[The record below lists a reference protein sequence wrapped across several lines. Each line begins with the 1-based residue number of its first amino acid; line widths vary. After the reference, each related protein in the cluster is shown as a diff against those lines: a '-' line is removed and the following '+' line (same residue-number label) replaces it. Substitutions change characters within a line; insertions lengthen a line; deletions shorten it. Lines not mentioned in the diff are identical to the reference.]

1 MPWYLNLPLVI
12 ALLVVP
18 FLVGS
23 WLARWLR
30 MPDYGWKIGLCL
42 WVVAVSMGLL
52 LTGGSPRL
60 GVDLSGGVILVY
72 EVDQQKKLESDT
84 KTVDMDEMVAAVS
97 RRVNPGGQKE
107 VTIRKVGAEGIEIII
122 PKATDEDI
130 RQIEQTIGKAG
141 SLEFRILASR
151 RHDETTIERAMEE
164 KGATVKDEQGRI
176 RARWVPVDKSQERD
190 FAGRQDIVSRP
201 KQVGGRTELQVLVMT
216 DDQNV
221 TGAYLRHAS
230 MGHDEQGGPEVEFT
244 FNATGG
250 ALFGQLT
257 SENLPDPTQ
266 PDFKRQLG
274 IILDGNLYSAPNIQS
289 AIFDRGRITG
299 RFTELEVKALVNV
312 LNAGKL
318 PAALTSQPIS
328 RMMSGATLGNDT
340 IRKSTFAMLISSIL
354 VPLFMLWYYRFA
366 GVVACIA
373 LAINMTMLLA
383 LMIAVKAAFTLP
395 GFAGLALTIGMA
407 VDNNVLVYERLR
419 EELERGATL
428 RMAIR
433 NAFQRA
439 AAVIIDANLTT
450 LIAATVLYVIGTEQ
464 VRGFAVPLWLGV
476 AISMFTSV
484 FVARVIFDVAEK
496 QRWIT
501 RVKMLRVVGVT
512 NINFMRWFP
521 VTASISLLI
530 TIGGFGVAL
539 YRGVGLFDIDFT
551 GGVSVQTLFKAPQ
564 DTGKIRQQLADL
576 PDVAVSEVTLIGE
589 TPGKRFV
596 VNTSR
601 QDLDGVQDYLKKVYG
616 DQLASNTMAA
626 SGVAKIEAA
635 SVTAPPAAT
644 GPALAPATTDKPAAK
659 QPPATP
665 VVKAQAGAKSEPVA
679 KSPAKT
685 EPAKPAPQKP
695 AEKPADKPAAKD
707 KPATKQSRA
716 DLPALSLLASN
727 DLSQV
732 LLAQAEKPAASKPAE
747 KPVSKPAEK
756 PVEKPAAKPADKTAE
771 KPATKAAE
779 KPAEKAAQPASP
791 KPAETAVT
799 GGGAMVPAEGNLEST
814 FVGGTQA
821 RLQFGEPV
829 AHDTVQNLLR
839 RGMEAEGIN
848 ADGVVVDVLNEDY
861 RPGQSA
867 AFPAWDVKIQ
877 LPSDKAAKVFA
888 KAQQVLASEPFF
900 PASSKIGGAV
910 AGAARVRAF
919 YALVVSWLCIIV
931 YLWVRFQKVA
941 FGLAAVVALIH
952 DVFVMI
958 GAIAISYYV
967 AGALGFLGIQQFKI
981 GLPEVVAMLTIIGFS
996 VNDTIVIFDRIREIR
1011 GKDPALT
1018 AKMVNDATNQT
1029 MSRTLLTSFTVLL
1042 VTVILYAFG
1051 GEAIH
1056 GMMFALL
1063 VGVFT
1068 GTYSSIYVAAPILLW
1083 LIHPKRKP
1091 AR

>member
-18 FLVGS
+18 FLVGT

-42 WVVAVSMGLL
+42 WVVAISVGLL
-52 LTGGSPRL
+52 LTGGKPRL

-72 EVDQQKKLESDT
+72 EVDQQKKIESGNP
-84 KTVDMDEMVAAVS
+84 TVDMDEMVAAVS

-107 VTIRKVGAEGIEIII
+107 VTIRKVGVEGVEIII
-122 PKATDEDI
+122 PKATEEDI
-130 RQIEQTIGKAG
+130 RQVEQTIGKAG
-141 SLEFRILASR
+141 SLEFRILANR
-151 RHDETTIERAMEE
+151 RDHEAIVERAMEE
-164 KGATVKDEQGRI
+164 KSNAVKDEKGVI
-176 RARWVPVDKSQERD
+176 RARWVPVDKSQEQD
-190 FAGRQDIVSRP
+190 FAGRRDIVIRQ
-201 KQVGGRTELQVLVMT
+201 KQVGGRAELQVLVML

-221 TGAYLRHAS
+221 TGAYLRNAS
-230 MGHDEQGGPEVEFT
+230 AGRDEQGGHEVEFT

-274 IILDGNLYSAPNIQS
+274 IMLDGNLFSAPNIQS
-289 AIFDRGRITG
+289 AIYDRGRITG
-299 RFTELEVKALVNV
+299 RFSEMEVKALVNV

-328 RMMSGATLGNDT
+328 RMFSGPTLGGDT
-340 IRKSTFAMLISSIL
+340 IRKSTYAMAISSIL

-366 GVVACIA
+366 GFVACIA
-373 LAINMTMLLA
+373 LVINMTMLVA
-383 LMIAVKAAFTLP
+383 IMIAIKAAFTLP

-450 LIAATVLYVIGTEQ
+450 ILAATVLYVIGTDQ

-484 FVARVIFDVAEK
+484 FVARVIFDVFEK
-496 QRWIT
+496 QRWIS
-501 RVKMLRVVGVT
+501 RVKMLRVIGVT
-512 NINFMRWFP
+512 NIDFMSWFP
-521 VTASISLLI
+521 VTAMASLLI
-530 TIGGFGVAL
+530 TIGGFGVAV

-551 GGVSVQTLFKAPQ
+551 GGVSVQTLFKQPQ
-564 DTGKIRQQLADL
+564 ETGQIRQRLTAL
-576 PDVAVSEVTLIGE
+576 PDLAVSSVTLLGE
-589 TPGKRFV
+589 EQGKRFV
-596 VNTSR
+596 INTSR
-601 QDLDGVQDYLKKVYG
+601 QDLDGVQKYLKEVYG
-616 DQLASNTMAA
+616 DQLASNTMTAGQV
-626 SGVAKIEAA
+626 SRIEAG
-635 SVTAPPAAT
+635 AAT
-644 GPALAPATTDKPAAK
+644 PAVGPELGPSASAKEKPAP
-659 QPPATP
+659 QSTI
-665 VVKAQAGAKSEPVA
+665 KAQPGAKSEPLPKKSAKPDASPQKPAGKPASTPEKPSGKQSRADLPAMNLLASADPSQVLLA
-679 KSPAKT
+679 LAEKSPAT
-685 EPAKPAPQKP
+685 KPAEKPAADKVTTKP
-695 AEKPADKPAAKD
+695 AEKPADK
-707 KPATKQSRA
+707 
-716 DLPALSLLASN
+716 
-727 DLSQV
+727 
-732 LLAQAEKPAASKPAE
+732 AASKPAE
-747 KPVSKPAEK
+747 KPAAKPAGTAAAKPAEK
-756 PVEKPAAKPADKTAE
+756 PAE
-771 KPATKAAE
+771 
-779 KPAEKAAQPASP
+779 S
-791 KPAETAVT
+791 
-799 GGGAMVPAEGNLEST
+799 PAEGTAEVS
-814 FVGGTQA
+814 FVGGTKA
-821 RLQFGEPV
+821 RLQFGDPV

-839 RGMEAEGIN
+839 QGMESQGIQSDN
-848 ADGVVVDVLNEDY
+848 IATEILNEDY
-861 RPGQSA
+861 RPGQSSS
-867 AFPAWDVKIQ
+867 FSAWDVKIQ
-877 LPSDKAAKVFA
+877 LPPEKAEKVFA
-888 KAQQVLASEPFF
+888 KAQQLITSEPFF
-900 PASSKIGGAV
+900 PASSKIGGTV
-910 AGAARVRAF
+910 AGGARVRAF
-919 YALVVSWLCIIV
+919 YALVVSWLCMIV

-941 FGLAAVVALIH
+941 FGVAAVVALVH

-967 AGALGFLGIQQFKI
+967 AGLLGFLGIQQFKI

-1011 GKDPALT
+1011 GKDPMLT
-1018 AKMVNDATNQT
+1018 KKMVNDATNQT

-1051 GEAIH
+1051 GQAIH

-1083 LIHPKRKP
+1083 LIHPRQKRVGQN
-1091 AR
+1091 